1 MPLLKKRRNKSS
13 HNKRIMKAT
22 LIIMSSHLKI
32 QTFKYN
38 YLMRTMIN
46 KSMSSSPIIPQNSKM
61 NLRNTERNFKIPN
74 KQTRKNVF

>member
-1 MPLLKKRRNKSS
+1 
-13 HNKRIMKAT
+13 
-22 LIIMSSHLKI
+22 MSSHLKI